1 MYVYKMMPILT
12 TMKFSWH
19 GTEIWYWSHASIWN
33 WKLGWSGKG
42 GWETAASG
50 GGASGKVSHCSS
62 SSSDPSFSLTP
73 VEYYGNEP
81 FTLPNWVNSGNND
94 ARKLCKQL
102 KRTSTSTAVVVLVIT
117 IVMMVMTTMTL

>member
-1 MYVYKMMPILT
+1 MEQRFGIGVTRVFGI
-12 TMKFSWH
+12 
-19 GTEIWYWSHASIWN
+19 GN
-33 WKLGWSGKG
+33 WDGAAR
-42 GWETAASG
+42 ETAASG

-62 SSSDPSFSLTP
+62 SSFYPSFSLTP

-102 KRTSTSTAVVVLVIT
+102 KRSNTSRAVVVLVIT
-117 IVMMVMTTMTL
+117 VMVMMVMVMTVTL